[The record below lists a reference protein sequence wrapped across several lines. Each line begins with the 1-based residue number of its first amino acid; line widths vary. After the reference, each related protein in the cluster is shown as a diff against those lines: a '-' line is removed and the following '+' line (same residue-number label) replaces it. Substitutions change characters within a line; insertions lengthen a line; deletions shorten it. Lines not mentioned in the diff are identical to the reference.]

1 MLFSIAVMDRLIS
14 RFYLNQSKNIPACE
28 GISIMRDMV
37 YIPILGISHLELRI
51 VGIKRN
57 VLRLKGL
64 GRAKYLKGG
73 LSWSGKIA
81 QIVCVCK

>member
-14 RFYLNQSKNIPACE
+14 RFYLTKAKKIPASE

-57 VLRLKGL
+57 VLRLRGL
-64 GRAKYLKGG
+64 GTAKYLK
-73 LSWSGKIA
+73 
-81 QIVCVCK
+81 

>member
-1 MLFSIAVMDRLIS
+1 
-14 RFYLNQSKNIPACE
+14 
-28 GISIMRDMV
+28 MRDMV

-64 GRAKYLKGG
+64 GTAKYLKGG

-81 QIVCVCK
+81 QIVCV